1 MKIYYTQ
8 DTDSTKRVK
17 DGADNV
23 LASIASGSA
32 ETLTAVAAPS
42 ATLTGAPTGSSATT
56 VLDVTVGG
64 TDVTHYRQY
73 AIEGSV
79 VCGNYI
85 GTVINFS
92 TDQDVAVTSER
103 IYIAASSST
112 PKLRAYTLDGTA
124 VSADDIPLHADNGD
138 AVGVH
143 TDGTTMWVADN
154 SDNKIYVYT
163 ISSKARNAGAEIYCT
178 FR

>member
-32 ETLTAVAAPS
+32 ETLTAATAPS

-73 AIEGSV
+73 AIEGSACV
-79 VCGNYI
+79 ATTSGVSGSI
-85 GTVINFS
+85 FPLIRMSLLPRSVS
-92 TDQDVAVTSER
+92 TLLP
-103 IYIAASSST
+103 AAQLH
-112 PKLRAYTLDGTA
+112 KLRAYTLDGTA
-124 VSADDIPLHADNGD
+124 VSADDIPLHADNGNP
-138 AVGVH
+138 VGVH
-143 TDGTTMWVADN
+143 TDGTTIWVADN
-154 SDNKIYVYT
+154 S
-163 ISSKARNAGAEIYCT
+163 
-178 FR
+178 